1 MSGVL
6 GVLPDARLTAVRQ
19 RRTTAGAA
27 VYFELRSIATGEPID
42 GATGLAARY
51 WPPGATYDDASAFPL
66 TPLPIGAGV
75 WLVVVPTPPGGASTV
90 QMSVEAP
97 VVQTAEAVVDPAE
110 LDPVANMG
118 ARQIDTTR
126 EAAAITAGDVAAA
139 LVAQEVARLS
149 QTVEESVLP
158 VATLALLNTV
168 VGTREGQR
176 AEVYADPPAPDPD
189 PGNNGIYRWSVADTA
204 WLFNGPSSRTL
215 DARTQQQQQALDA
228 AQQDL
233 AVQAS
238 TVEQLGQQ
246 AEAIEGNI
254 LTLDTRTQQQ
264 QQALAAQQATVAQ
277 QGQALNEQS
286 VGLGTLQGMV
296 MQIEDDTGMGIAF
309 LDGPDRNII
318 GFLALDGLSASF
330 GGITLRRL
338 SGGAVQ
344 VEDVFGNPL
353 LTRSAAGNISVAGL
367 GLGFMESEDAY
378 IQFLDGPDGNV
389 LFALYRDGTSTI
401 QTGAGSSDTL
411 TDPQKAIVRT
421 LANEQIIAK
430 VIGPV
435 DARRLANNGDSL
447 GAHANDRGTTQFGWN
462 QRGFLSHLL
471 FHTERRLVC
480 TPADNYAIAGSQS
493 SAILA
498 RAKSIADGGYGYI
511 SQLGGSINDII
522 HDVAAE
528 TTFANWSAAMDIYL
542 AGGARPICTPILPH
556 SSTGWIADSGASEQ
570 SQRDKINWIANKQR
584 LYARQHPGVIWVEAG
599 RDIVDP
605 ATGNLYPWA
614 AYDHSAP
621 GGGTHTAPRAAFLV
635 GRRMARAVLPYLPP
649 ATYLRP
655 DPTDLRTAANPLG
668 NLLTNPAFLGT
679 SGTVSAPHAGVLP
692 DGWSTG
698 QATIG
703 TITGGTVTWSLEPRA
718 DGLPG
723 QRLVL
728 TIAGLTGTNS
738 QTQLFARQIIPLSSL
753 RYAAGD
759 VLEAV
764 SGIEVAAG
772 SVGITEAAMRLIETD
787 GSTALIF
794 GSLSAYGANPI
805 TDQAFSGPLLAQ
817 PAAVRPASGAG
828 TPSLEFRLGVF
839 VDAPVS
845 GGASLVAKWDLPSL
859 NKVA

>member
-1 MSGVL
+1 MSETLPLAAEDGAILYLPQGAVARAQYIDKLAQTDPTDDAKLTVVVGGVAYNTTWGAL
-6 GVLPDARLTAVRQ
+6 KAANLEAVPQLAMEAISGDVQAVETARQQVEGNAGVAASAEEAARLAAGQARDSETA
-19 RRTTAGAA
+19 A
-27 VYFELRSIATGEPID
+27 
-42 GATGLAARY
+42 
-51 WPPGATYDDASAFPL
+51 
-66 TPLPIGAGV
+66 
-75 WLVVVPTPPGGASTV
+75 
-90 QMSVEAP
+90 
-97 VVQTAEAVVDPAE
+97 AEA
-110 LDPVANMG
+110 
-118 ARQIDTTR
+118 Q
-126 EAAAITAGDVAAA
+126 
-139 LVAQEVARLS
+139 RLAD
-149 QTVEESVLP
+149 LAK
-158 VATLALLNTV
+158 AT
-168 VGTREGQR
+168 
-176 AEVYADPPAPDPD
+176 
-189 PGNNGIYRWSVADTA
+189 
-204 WLFNGPSSRTL
+204 
-215 DARTQQQQQALDA
+215 ALDA
-228 AQQDL
+228 ATG
-233 AVQAS
+233 AS
-238 TVEQLGQQ
+238 SSALVASEAASSAGVAAAAAAAGSNLFPTVTDG
-246 AEAIEGNI
+246 
-254 LTLDTRTQQQ
+254 
-264 QQALAAQQATVAQ
+264 LAATAEGLSFGV
-277 QGQALNEQS
+277 QGAGASFADYYRKTAGNAVFIGALPS
-286 VGLGTLQGMV
+286 KDAVTTLQGMV

-309 LDGPDRNII
+309 LDGPDRNIM
-318 GFLALDGLSASF
+318 GYLALDGQSAAF

-338 SGGAVQ
+338 PDGAVQ
-344 VEDVFGNPL
+344 VEDAFGNPL
-353 LTRSAAGNISVAGL
+353 LTRSAAGNIAVAGL
-367 GLGFMESEDAY
+367 GIGFMESEDAF
-378 IQFLDGPDGNV
+378 IQILDGPDGNV
-389 LFALYRDGTSTI
+389 LFAVYRDGTM
-401 QTGAGSSDTL
+401 TGAPVSSDTL
-411 TDPQKAIVRT
+411 TDPQQAIVRA
-421 LANEQIIAK
+421 LADQRIVAR

-435 DARRLANNGDSL
+435 DARRLGNNGDSL
-447 GAHANDRGTTQFGWN
+447 GAHGNDRGATQFGPN

-471 FHTERRLVC
+471 FHTERRLIS
-480 TPADNYAIAGSQS
+480 TAADNYAIAGSQS

-498 RAKSIADGGYGYI
+498 RAAGIAAGGYGYI
-511 SQLGGSINDII
+511 SQLGGSINDVI

-528 TTFANWSAAMDIYL
+528 TTFANWAATMDIYL

-556 SSTGWIADSGASEQ
+556 SSTGWITDSGASEQ

-614 AYDHSAP
+614 AYDHSSP

-668 NLLTNPAFLGT
+668 NLLNNPGFLGT
-679 SGTVSAPHAGVLP
+679 GGTVSAPHSGVLP

-728 TIAGLTGTNS
+728 TIVGLTGTNS
-738 QTQLFARQIIPLSSL
+738 QTQLFARQVIPLSSL

-759 VLEAV
+759 ILEAV

-787 GSTALIF
+787 GTTALIF

-839 VDAPVS
+839 ADATVF